1 MIIWHPFQS
10 YRSLESYVR
19 LTEPR
24 QKGLQ
29 GPDSIPGLLLKE
41 NADLF
46 NPTYHGHPEYLF
58 SRKPAALTWKEADIV
73 PVPKQRPIQ
82 DVNKHLHPI
91 SLTPLLRKTA
101 RDYVV
106 HDSVVPAVRKKIKKS
121 NRGQYPNHALRT
133 RLLA

>member
-41 NADLF
+41 NADLLTP
-46 NPTYHGHPEYLF
+46 PTMDILNTSVLF
-58 SRKPAALTWKEADIV
+58 CRFQA
-73 PVPKQRPIQ
+73 
-82 DVNKHLHPI
+82 I
-91 SLTPLLRKTA
+91 SLKAQKGTFLPVGSDVLKSAKMVPFLQLEVMLLK
-101 RDYVV
+101 
-106 HDSVVPAVRKKIKKS
+106 VRKRTFLKI
-121 NRGQYPNHALRT
+121 
-133 RLLA
+133 